1 MDSPER
7 GQPLH
12 YNLEV
17 LANLIYLA
25 RRCES
30 EQQHQYMERAESLA
44 TKPLGPE
51 YRQPDHL
58 ILPLVKM
65 SNFH

>member
-1 MDSPER
+1 MDSSER

-12 YNLEV
+12 YSLEV

-30 EQQHQYMERAESLA
+30 EQQHQYMERAENLLEELRHNLTRDEA
-44 TKPLGPE
+44 PRT
-51 YRQPDHL
+51 
-58 ILPLVKM
+58 
-65 SNFH
+65 